1 VSDPKNG
8 KDNQSPV
15 IVWFRDDLRL
25 ADHPALS
32 AAVKF
37 GQPVVCLYIF
47 DEKTPGIRPLG
58 GAAKWWLAGS
68 LRALTEAIAKRGG
81 TLILRRGAAKSV
93 IAGVVRETGAGTVYW
108 NRRTGGGAKADEAIE
123 HTLTKQ
129 GVAVRTFQAALL
141 HEPPL
146 LGKSGKPLQVFTPF
160 WRTLQEMGAPRAPLP
175 APKTIDSVSGVA
187 SDKLESWNLE
197 PAKPDWAS
205 GMRVFWTRGE
215 AGAQKR
221 LSTFLDDELAGYA
234 TQRDRPDIPGTSR
247 LSPHLR
253 FGEINPFQ
261 VWHAA
266 KMVADST
273 PARARDVDK
282 FLSEIGWR
290 EFSYHLLCQHADL
303 ATENIDKRFDK
314 FPWRTDR
321 KALRAWQKGETGYPI
336 VDAGM
341 RQLWQTGWM
350 HNRIRMVVASFLVKH
365 LLIDWRVGEQWFW
378 DTLVDADPANNPASW
393 QWVAGCGADAAPY
406 FRVFNPTIQ
415 SEKFDPKGDYVR
427 KFVPEFADAET
438 LFAKPYPEPI
448 VDHKAARERALKAF
462 ASLKG

>member
-1 VSDPKNG
+1 MSDTFREKDG
-8 KDNQSPV
+8 KRPTL
-15 IVWFRDDLRL
+15 VWFRDDLRL

-32 AAVKF
+32 AAVKS
-37 GQPVVCLYIF
+37 GRPVVCLYIL

-68 LRALTEAIAKRGG
+68 LRALTDALEKRDA
-81 TLILRRGAAKSV
+81 TLALRRGAAKSV
-93 IAGVVRETGAGTVYW
+93 IADVVRETGAGAVYW
-108 NRRTGGGAKADEAIE
+108 NRRYDGGAKADTAMEE
-123 HTLTKQ
+123 SLGKQ
-129 GVAVRTFQAALL
+129 GIAAHTFPATLL

-160 WRTLQEMGAPRAPLP
+160 WRALQEAGTPRAPLA
-175 APKTIDSVSGVA
+175 APQKIDGFRGVA
-187 SDKLESWNLE
+187 SDKLESWHLE
-197 PAKPDWAS
+197 PIEPDWTS
-205 GMRVFWTRGE
+205 GMRAFWTRGE
-215 AGAQKR
+215 VGAQKR
-221 LSTFLDDELAGYA
+221 LSEFLDDELAGYA

-253 FGEINPFQ
+253 FGEISPFQ

-273 PARARDVDK
+273 PARARDVEK

-290 EFSYHLLCQHADL
+290 EFCYHLLGQHPDL

-314 FPWRTDR
+314 FPWRTDG
-321 KALRAWQKGETGYPI
+321 KALRAWQQGVTGYPI

-350 HNRIRMVVASFLVKH
+350 HNRVRMVVASFLVKH
-365 LLIDWRVGEQWFW
+365 LLIDWREGEQWFW

-393 QWVAGCGADAAPY
+393 QWIAGCGADAAPY

-427 KFVPEFADAET
+427 KFVPEFADVGT
-438 LFAKPYPEPI
+438 MFAKSYPEPI

-462 ASLKG
+462 ASLKN

>member
-1 VSDPKNG
+1 MPDAKNG
-8 KDNQSPV
+8 QNNQGPV

-32 AAVKF
+32 AAVKS
-37 GQPVVCLYIF
+37 GQPVVCLYVF
-47 DEKTPGIRPLG
+47 DEKTPGVRPLG

-68 LRALTEAIAKRGG
+68 LRALADAIAKRGG
-81 TLILRRGAAKSV
+81 TLVLRRGVAQSV
-93 IAGVVRETGAGTVYW
+93 IADVAGETSAGAVYW
-108 NRRTGGGAKADEAIE
+108 NRRSDSGAKADGAIE
-123 HTLTKQ
+123 QLLTKQ

-160 WRTLQEMGAPRAPLP
+160 WRTLQETGMPRAPLP
-175 APKTIDSVSGVA
+175 APKRIDGVNGVA

-197 PAKPDWAS
+197 PAKPDWAG
-205 GMRVFWTRGE
+205 GMRAFWTRGE
-215 AGAQKR
+215 VGARKR
-221 LSTFLDDELAGYA
+221 LSEFLDDELAGYA
-234 TQRDRPDIPGTSR
+234 TQRDRPDIAGTSR

-253 FGEINPFQ
+253 FGEISPFQ

-273 PARARDVDK
+273 PARVRDVEK

-290 EFSYHLLCQHADL
+290 EFCYHLLCQHPDL

-314 FPWRTDR
+314 FPWRADR

-350 HNRIRMVVASFLVKH
+350 HNRVRMVVASFLVKH
-365 LLIDWRVGEQWFW
+365 LLIDWREGEQWFW

-393 QWVAGCGADAAPY
+393 QWVACCGADAAPY

-415 SEKFDPKGDYVR
+415 NEKFDPKGDYVR
-427 KFVPEFADAET
+427 KFVPEFAGAGT
-438 LFAKPYPEPI
+438 LFATPYPEPI

-462 ASLKG
+462 ANLKG

>member
-1 VSDPKNG
+1 MPDPKSG

-32 AAVKF
+32 AAVKS
-37 GQPVVCLYIF
+37 GQPVVCLYVF
-47 DEKTPGIRPLG
+47 DEKTPGVRPLG

-68 LRALTEAIAKRGG
+68 LRALGEAVAKRGG
-81 TLILRRGAAKSV
+81 TLVLRRGAAQSV
-93 IAGVVRETGAGTVYW
+93 IADVARETGASTVYW
-108 NRRTGGGAKADEAIE
+108 NRRIDSGAKAGGAIE
-123 HTLTKQ
+123 QLLSKQ

-146 LGKSGKPLQVFTPF
+146 FGKSGKPLQVFTPF
-160 WRTLQEMGAPRAPLP
+160 WRTLQELGTPRAPLP
-175 APKTIDSVSGVA
+175 APKRIDSVNGVA
-187 SDKLESWNLE
+187 SDKLENWHLE
-197 PAKPDWAS
+197 PAKPDWAG
-205 GMRVFWTRGE
+205 GMRAFWTRGE
-215 AGAQKR
+215 VGAHKR
-221 LSTFLDDELAGYA
+221 LSAFLDDELAGYA
-234 TQRDRPDIPGTSR
+234 TQRDRPDIAGTSR

-253 FGEINPFQ
+253 FGEISPFQ

-266 KMVADST
+266 KMVADSA
-273 PARARDVDK
+273 PARARDVEK

-290 EFSYHLLCQHADL
+290 EFCYHLLCQHPDL

-350 HNRIRMVVASFLVKH
+350 HNRVRMVVASFLVKH
-365 LLIDWRVGEQWFW
+365 LLIDWREGEQWFW

-415 SEKFDPKGDYVR
+415 NEKFDPKGDYVR
-427 KFVPEFADAET
+427 KFVPEFAGAGT
-438 LFAKPYPEPI
+438 LFATPYPEPI

>member
-1 VSDPKNG
+1 MPDASREKNR
-8 KDNQSPV
+8 KRPV
-15 IVWFRDDLRL
+15 LVWFRDDLRL

-32 AAVKF
+32 EAVKS
-37 GQPVVCLYIF
+37 GQPVICLYIL

-68 LRALTEAIAKRGG
+68 LRVLSDAIEKRGA
-81 TLILRRGAAKSV
+81 TLVLRHGAAKSV
-93 IAGVVRETGAGTVYW
+93 IADVVRETGAGAIYW
-108 NRRTGGGAKADEAIE
+108 NRRYDGGAKADAAMEQS
-123 HTLTKQ
+123 LVKQ
-129 GVAVRTFQAALL
+129 GIAVRTFQAAQL

-160 WRTLQEMGAPRAPLP
+160 WRALQETGTPRAPLA
-175 APKTIDSVSGVA
+175 APKKIDGFSGVA
-187 SDKLESWNLE
+187 SDKLESWHLE
-197 PAKPDWAS
+197 PIKPNWAS
-205 GMRVFWTRGE
+205 GMCAFWAPGE
-215 AGAQKR
+215 VGARNR
-221 LSTFLDDELAGYA
+221 LSEFLDDELAGYA

-253 FGEINPFQ
+253 FGEISPFQ

-273 PARARDVDK
+273 PARARDVEK

-290 EFSYHLLCQHADL
+290 EFCYHLLCQHPDIA
-303 ATENIDKRFDK
+303 AKNIDKRFDK
-314 FPWRTDR
+314 FPWRADE

-350 HNRIRMVVASFLVKH
+350 HNRVRMVVASFLVKH
-365 LLIDWRVGEQWFW
+365 LLIDWREGEQWFW

-427 KFVPEFADAET
+427 KFVPEFADAGT
-438 LFAKPYPEPI
+438 LFAKSYPEPI
-448 VDHKAARERALKAF
+448 VDHKAARERSLKAF
-462 ASLKG
+462 ASLKN